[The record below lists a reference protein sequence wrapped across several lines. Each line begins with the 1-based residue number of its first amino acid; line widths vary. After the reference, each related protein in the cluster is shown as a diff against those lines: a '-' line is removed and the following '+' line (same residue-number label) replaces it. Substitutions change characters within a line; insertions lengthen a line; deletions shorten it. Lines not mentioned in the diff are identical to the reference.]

1 MSPTEQVVAAIVAR
15 DGLQLTPE
23 DQARLVRL
31 YDELQ
36 PELAQLRSAEFA
48 ATEEPAVIY
57 AAKP

>member
-1 MSPTEQVVAAIVAR
+1 MTPAEQAVAAIVAR

-23 DQARLVRL
+23 DNARLVTL
-31 YDELQ
+31 YEELQ
-36 PELAQLRSAEFA
+36 PELVLLRSSEFA